1 MSAVV
6 SSAKLEITKKVYLNT
21 RYSCMDSKWRL
32 FMHGDRSETTRLADQ
47 LSRAFAGDAWHGDS
61 VFEILQ
67 GVTAAQ
73 AAARPI
79 KNAHTIWELVL
90 HIAAWDNAVL
100 RRLGGVAVEL
110 SDTQNFPAVTD
121 ASETAWRKALAE
133 VRRVH
138 EELVEAVSVL
148 PDSRLDEKVPGKEGA
163 HYTFYYMLHGVAQ
176 HELYHAGQIALLKK
190 M

>member
-1 MSAVV
+1 MA
-6 SSAKLEITKKVYLNT
+6 E
-21 RYSCMDSKWRL
+21 
-32 FMHGDRSETTRLADQ
+32 DRSEATRIADQ
-47 LSRAFAGDAWHGDS
+47 LRRAFAGDAWHGDS
-61 VFEILQ
+61 LFEILN

-110 SDTQNFPAVTD
+110 SDTQNFPTVTD

-133 VRRVH
+133 VQRVH
-138 EELVEAVSVL
+138 DELVEAVSVL
-148 PDSRLDEKVPGKEGA
+148 SDSRLDEIVPGKEGA
-163 HYTFYYMLHGVAQ
+163 HYTFYYMLHGVVQ

>member
-1 MSAVV
+1 MP
-6 SSAKLEITKKVYLNT
+6 E
-21 RYSCMDSKWRL
+21 
-32 FMHGDRSETTRLADQ
+32 DRSGSARIADQ
-47 LSRAFAGDAWHGDS
+47 LRRAFDGDAWHGDS

-67 GVTAAQ
+67 GVTATH

-110 SDTQNFPAVTD
+110 SDAQNFPPVKD

-138 EELVEAVSVL
+138 EELVKAVSVL
-148 PDSRLDEKVPGKEGA
+148 PDSQLDEMVPGKEGA
-163 HYTFYYMLHGVAQ
+163 HYTFYYILHGVAQ